1 MFRFAW
7 PPLAAALIALVPPCA
22 HAQHLSAEQLD
33 RLSQERQKEIG
44 PRDWGSP
51 PSGQGGGVQET
62 RPVPTPVRC
71 MSPRE
76 DFEPLYAE
84 PRASSRQIG
93 TAAPQI
99 AVTDEVRDGWR
110 KVLRRGTVYAWIPQ
124 SDVVPYRPL
133 VAGSRTRCEVAGEA
147 ADGMV
152 LFTHPAP

>member
-7 PPLAAALIALVPPCA
+7 PALLAALMVLAPSFAQ
-22 HAQHLSAEQLD
+22 AQHLSAEQLD

-44 PRDWGSP
+44 PRDWGP
-51 PSGQGGGVQET
+51 PPPGQGGGTQSVS
-62 RPVPTPVRC
+62 PVPVPVRC

-110 KVLRRGTVYAWIPQ
+110 KVLRRGTVFAWIPQ

-133 VAGSRTRCEVAGEA
+133 VAGARNRCEVAGEA
-147 ADGMV
+147 ANGMV
-152 LFTHPAP
+152 LFTHPDP